1 MRLESDEGWLE
12 YRRTMVLIERHI
24 PAGGRVL
31 DLGGGPGR
39 YTLALAQ
46 RGDDVTLVDLSP
58 QLIAEARTR
67 IAAAGTVARTLV
79 GDAADLSAVPGA
91 PFDAVLALG
100 PLYHAADLDEVRL
113 FVEQI
118 AAVLRPGGV
127 LLAAFV
133 PRTSAL
139 SDLIARAAGALP
151 PGALRSVLDTGQH
164 GGSFFAHPE
173 ELAAVLSEAF
183 TIECIASL
191 RGLGSGYGAQLRALQ
206 GLPVLDEVMAL
217 IDETADRPDVIGLGW
232 HAVAIARRR

>member
-1 MRLESDEGWLE
+1 
-12 YRRTMVLIERHI
+12 MVLIERHI
-24 PAGGRVL
+24 LAGSRVL

-39 YTLALAQ
+39 YTLALAA

-58 QLIAEARTR
+58 ELIAEASQR
-67 IAAAGTVARTLV
+67 IAAAGLTARALV

-100 PLYHAADLDEVRL
+100 PLYHAADLSEVRG

-118 AAVLRPGGV
+118 ASVLRPGGV

-151 PGALRSVLDTGQH
+151 PGALEAVLESGEH
-164 GGSFFAHPE
+164 GGTFFAHPE
-173 ELAAVLSEAF
+173 QLAAVLAVDFQLEG
-183 TIECIASL
+183 IVSL
-191 RGLGSGYGAQLRALQ
+191 RGLGSGYGAQLRRLQ

-217 IDETADRPDVIGLGW
+217 IERTAARPDVIGLGW
-232 HAVAIARRR
+232 HAMAIARRR